1 MMGVPSRIAPLL
13 CGLVM
18 SLWPLAVR
26 AELVVVV
33 SAHNPLKSLSR
44 AELSDIYLGPM
55 QRLPNGER
63 IVPIDQKDSAPAYE
77 EFYGAYLGRS
87 LAQITAHWSKLIFTG
102 RGQPPRA
109 VPDGGAAADIVAQNP
124 QAIAYLDRALVDE
137 RLRIVPIE

>member
-1 MMGVPSRIAPLL
+1 MSAPSRIAPLF

-18 SLWPLAVR
+18 SLVSLTVR
-26 AELVVVV
+26 ADLVVVV
-33 SAHNPLKSLSR
+33 AANNPLESLSR
-44 AELSDIYLGPM
+44 AQLSDIYLGRM

-63 IVPIDQKDSAPAYE
+63 IVPIDQQDSAPAYE
-77 EFYGAYLGRS
+77 EFYGRYLGRS

-109 VPDGGAAADIVAQNP
+109 APDGVAAAAIVAQNP
-124 QAIAYLDRALVDE
+124 QAIAYLERALVDE